1 MDTSPADCFSDL
13 ACWYLQRFCL
23 CDNHPNVIEQVN
35 RQCVL
40 GLATTHSLR
49 GMATVGSVMCPT
61 EVINR
66 DTYDAFRHG
75 DKTEATADKKTDTDV
90 TKAKIDYKEGT
101 EHFESKEWVK
111 GT

>member
-1 MDTSPADCFSDL
+1 MNLVDADDVSQNKAVEAMHRL
-13 ACWYLQRFCL
+13 ARRYQK
-23 CDNHPNVIEQVN
+23 QVHCN
-35 RQCVL
+35 DAMQTYTL
-40 GLATTHSLR
+40 S
-49 GMATVGSVMCPT
+49 PT

-111 GT
+111 GTQRSIAGYG

>member
-1 MDTSPADCFSDL
+1 MNLVDADDVSQNKAVEAMHRLDRRYQKQIKCNDAMQTYTLS
-13 ACWYLQRFCL
+13 
-23 CDNHPNVIEQVN
+23 
-35 RQCVL
+35 
-40 GLATTHSLR
+40 
-49 GMATVGSVMCPT
+49 PT

-111 GT
+111 GTQRSIAGYG